1 MPPAKRPPS
10 KHASGRAATKRAAP
24 LVHTLAEA
32 AWTEADSALAE
43 ALVECGRAGE
53 ANSKKERAEALAL
66 LSLALGRAARRRGLT
81 RVGKQGTLDD
91 YDPKRHDLMSPAKRP
106 PKRVR
111 ILVEGVARGRDVLI
125 KARVASPRAKRT

>member
-66 LSLALGRAARRRGLT
+66 LSLALGVRPGAGGLP
-81 RVGKQGTLDD
+81 GSANK
-91 YDPKRHDLMSPAKRP
+91 
-106 PKRVR
+106 
-111 ILVEGVARGRDVLI
+111 GRSMI
-125 KARVASPRAKRT
+125 TIPSGMI